1 MKSDLCIVVVADTHV
16 GDRISHLDPKLLEAL
31 TAEKPDE
38 IWHAGD
44 VCQPGAIDEL
54 NHIAPTLA
62 VEGNRDWFLRY
73 RLPREIHRQINGLK
87 ITLAHGHVNI
97 MAWALNYLRLFATG
111 RQVGHQRFQQA
122 LATLYPDADVIIYG
136 HLHKPI
142 DEFMDGQR
150 FINPGVGYPE
160 RRSEF
165 RSRYAR
171 LDFKSEGS
179 LHVALKSVADHE
191 DFPL

>member
-1 MKSDLCIVVVADTHV
+1 MNSDLYIIVVADTHV
-16 GDRISHLDPKLLEAL
+16 GDRISHLDPKLLNAL

-44 VCQPGAIDEL
+44 VCQPSVIDEL

-73 RLPREIHRQINGLK
+73 HLPREIHREINGLK
-87 ITLAHGHVNI
+87 VTLAHGHVSI
-97 MAWALNYLRLFATG
+97 MAWALNYLRFFATG
-111 RQVGHQRFQQA
+111 RQVGHQHFQQA
-122 LATLYPDADVIIYG
+122 LARLYPDADVIIYG

-142 DEFMDGQR
+142 DEDMNGQR

-160 RRSEF
+160 WRSQF
-165 RSRYAR
+165 HSQYAR
-171 LDFKSEGS
+171 LDFKSDGS
-179 LHVALKSVADHE
+179 LYATLKSVVD
-191 DFPL
+191 